1 LLFYLI
7 LIVCYLSDHNAA
19 QDQDQDQCN
28 RFSPEDLRAVV
39 FWPKLRTRIDFL
51 SATFTAAIEG
61 LETLHKK
68 SRVLPDEL
76 KGQMGVKIADEEGGT
91 ADLKNLLDDLIEH
104 VVRADVKA
112 WNRVIDT
119 NNDILDKSRAPK
131 APRSLSDLKT
141 EIEGLKKS
149 FIVSEESFEPLMKE
163 LGSSIGKLLSPM
175 MMIIEGMMSVGGGE
189 MSMDNLKGLVDNLM
203 GRVLL
208 KMVTNKQNKNSNTNE
223 GKAESDR
230 PALFRDMLGL
240 TENLARD
247 FYTLGRK
254 LELPVFWRGE
264 LSRFGRDGVHHFDS
278 EELLDEDVDIITAI
292 VEKYVS

>member
-1 LLFYLI
+1 MLLIPLI
-7 LIVCYLSDHNAA
+7 LIVCYLSDHHHA
-19 QDQDQDQCN
+19 QEHDQDQCN

-39 FWPKLRTRIDFL
+39 FWPKLRARLDFL

-68 SRVLPDEL
+68 SKVLPDEL
-76 KGQMGVKIADEEGGT
+76 KSQMGVKISDKEEGS
-91 ADLKNLLDDLIEH
+91 ADLKNLLDDLIRH

-112 WNRVIDT
+112 WNRIIDT
-119 NNDILDKSRAPK
+119 NHDILDKLRAPK
-131 APRSLSDLKT
+131 SPRSLSDLKT

-149 FIVSEESFEPLMKE
+149 FIASEESFEPLMKE

-189 MSMDNLKGLVDNLM
+189 MSMDNLR

-208 KMVTNKQNKNSNTNE
+208 KMITNKQSKNNE
-223 GKAESDR
+223 KNNEEKDESDG
-230 PALFRDMLGL
+230 PPLFRDLL
-240 TENLARD
+240 RLAANLAKD

-254 LELPVFWRGE
+254 MELTAFWKGE
-264 LSRFGRDGVHHFDS
+264 LSRFGSEGVHHTDS
-278 EELLDEDVDIITAI
+278 EEILDEDVDVITAI
-292 VEKYVS
+292 VE